1 MIKPEL
7 IRFIRRL
14 LLFAG
19 FAVPVYWVSI
29 ILSGELLPQHLRQNL
44 SYLRGAYGHTLT
56 RMQEAKITR
65 DVDILFLG
73 SSHTYR
79 GFDPRLFAIG
89 GLKTFNLGS
98 SSQTPIHTR
107 ALLHRYLE
115 GLNPETVI
123 WEVYPETFSLDGV
136 EASLDL
142 ISNDRIDRHAAGFV
156 FQNGNVKVMNTLLFS
171 IYRDKIWHKYNQRE
185 PVKKGVDTYIPGGY
199 VEREMA
205 YFRHE
210 TPGEP
215 TEKEFKPKQIRAFQ
229 ESLAM
234 LKSRHIKVV
243 LVQAPVTRALYKSFS
258 NAKEFDSLMQ
268 TCGEYYNFN
277 NLLQLDDSLHFYDA
291 HHLNQEGVA
300 LFNRKLIS
308 LITRE

>member
-1 MIKPEL
+1 MTKPEL
-7 IRFIRRL
+7 IRFISRL

-19 FAVPVYWVSI
+19 FAVPVYWVCI
-29 ILSGELLPQHLRQNL
+29 IIAGELLPQPYRQNL
-44 SYLRGAYGHTLT
+44 SYLRGAYGHTFT
-56 RMQEAKITR
+56 RMQEAAKTR

-79 GFDPRLFAIG
+79 GFDPRLFTLSGI
-89 GLKTFNLGS
+89 KTFNLGS
-98 SSQTPIHTR
+98 SSQTPVHTR
-107 ALLHRYLE
+107 ALLLRYLE
-115 GLNPETVI
+115 WLNPEMVI

-156 FQNGNVKVMNTLLFS
+156 FQNSNVKVLNTLLYS
-171 IYRDKIWHKYNQRE
+171 IFQNIVKPLPRRKEQA
-185 PVKKGVDTYIPGGY
+185 KKGVDSYIPGGY
-199 VEREMA
+199 VEREKA

-234 LKSRHIKVV
+234 LKSRHIKVI

-258 NAKEFDSLMQ
+258 NAKEFDNLMQ
-268 TCGEYYNFN
+268 TSGEYYNFN

-291 HHLNQEGVA
+291 HHLNQYGVS
-300 LFNRKLIS
+300 LFNRELIKR
-308 LITRE
+308 LQP

>member
-1 MIKPEL
+1 MHKEL
-7 IRFIRRL
+7 TRFIRRL

-19 FAVPVYWVSI
+19 FAVPVYWVCI
-29 ILSGELLPQHLRQNL
+29 IIAGELLPQPYRQNL
-44 SYLRGAYGHTLT
+44 SYLRGAYGHTFT
-56 RMQEAKITR
+56 RMQEAARTR

-79 GFDPRLFAIG
+79 GFDPRLFTLSGI
-89 GLKTFNLGS
+89 KTFNLGS

-115 GLNPETVI
+115 GLNPEMVI

-142 ISNDRIDRHAAGFV
+142 ISNDRIDRHAVGFV
-156 FQNGNVKVMNTLLFS
+156 CQNGNVKVLNTLLFS

-185 PVKKGVDTYIPGGY
+185 QVKKGVDTYVPGGY
-199 VEREMA
+199 VEREMVF
-205 YFRHE
+205 FRHE
-210 TPGEP
+210 VPSLP
-215 TEKEFKPKQIRAFQ
+215 IEKVFKTKQIRAFQ
-229 ESLAM
+229 ESLA
-234 LKSRHIKVV
+234 LLQRRHIKVV

-268 TCGEYYNFN
+268 TRGEYYNFN

-291 HHLNQEGVA
+291 HHLNQYGVS
-300 LFNRKLIS
+300 LFNRELIKR
-308 LITRE
+308 LQP